1 MYIGWAERMSENRGG
16 QAEMEAQGREPGR
29 SSADQP
35 VSAGQFLG
43 PLEGE
48 ESGRTSSRAH
58 GAASAVAA
66 APAVGGSSSN
76 ELELLKRMMDGYQ
89 RTTSQEGRPGVETS
103 AASANQPTS
112 PQAQDAALQNAGA
125 AAEGVGMAE
134 EEQEAGAAGS
144 STVQGAA
151 INPRGGASP
160 APLSPEAPA
169 PAPEAAALP
178 SFVRP
183 SYEEDGRIS
192 LTAAPAAV
200 TLGLKELKRA
210 AEATSGTSI
219 PRLLC
224 RAIGA
229 PAAPGQ
235 VIMPESTQPLEPGR
249 WPSPPGV
256 ATNGIFL
263 CYLDNSGTAIQVV
276 AQATMALVSSLSS
289 KGARVVDFALQGE
302 DNHLL
307 AAFDNG
313 RVIVVRLTNE
323 KAAPRVLLQFD
334 RASQP
339 QAVLW
344 HPMNNRV
351 FVTLHPQQ
359 CLLWHLQLI
368 VQFVSMKGT
377 GYMPIENEA
386 VQTALHVT
394 EGLIAQAAVE
404 AQQGQGLR
412 LEQAQA
418 AGPRRL
424 QELLQGAAAKP
435 SPSMAQKDG
444 LLFQYRRV
452 AMSPEGNFLAASTD
466 REIWLWQ
473 VSKDD
478 KSQSLPSLT
487 CVQCFPLPE
496 NLAGPV
502 THIRIASRMDSAQST
517 TYALLLVTP
526 WEVILVTL
534 DPRPSEGGKGRWLP
548 YGKLLC
554 QDIQRIRFP
563 RSVSCDIF
571 QPWNE
576 ELWPFAGVVI
586 ALELEEPE
594 ALFLYG
600 ELGNGID
607 GLLLPELRAMEI
619 HVPLASNACKRVS
632 AIRSFERSS
641 RAKAVPE
648 GAEAHTWA
656 IVGVSPGG
664 PGASA
669 CWCVALPWVQAK
681 SAAGRSP
688 ISTTDQVTQDADR
701 GEGAGQSATPLPLS
715 EAIANG
721 HEDSPLQP
729 DRAQTKPKKSEADA
743 TTIEEVKTLHHFL
756 LVERC
761 DKAVEGILTELR
773 RALPAITGGGSTS
786 SSGPDRARQQR
797 EISAALQREVL
808 AYVEQVKKNERA
820 VLGEFDRLLRGPVYQ
835 PGTSCLEAAAQ
846 GVQREVRRLQGD
858 GLTKAV
864 VSACESARFAD
875 CISISHS
882 DGQPTS
888 LEENIAQRLMVPP
901 EELMKVIQSHYTD
914 GLHHLIAKVLQAHLK
929 VDCLPAAKRAIGNAM
944 LEVVAQAKDQLDR
957 LISDALK
964 AAPRLDFQR
973 TCSRDVGAAVRRE
986 VAQWQEE
993 VARQGGPAQNGSQ
1006 NQSRAT
1012 LEFLRRRIKERTSGV
1027 QQMLDSAELELKS
1040 ARAALHRC
1048 QGATGLNS

>member
-1 MYIGWAERMSENRGG
+1 MYIGWAERMSESRGG
-16 QAEMEAQGREPGR
+16 QAEMEQGREPGR
-29 SSADQP
+29 SSAEQP

-48 ESGRTSSRAH
+48 ESGRTSSQAH
-58 GAASAVAA
+58 GSASAVAA

-76 ELELLKRMMDGYQ
+76 ELELLKRMMGGYQ
-89 RTTSQEGRPGVETS
+89 RTSSQEGRPGVETS
-103 AASANQPTS
+103 AAGANQSTS
-112 PQAQDAALQNAGA
+112 PK
-125 AAEGVGMAE
+125 

-144 STVQGAA
+144 STAERGS
-151 INPRGGASP
+151 INPRGAVSP
-160 APLSPEAPA
+160 ALLSPEAPA

-192 LTAAPAAV
+192 LMAAPAV

-235 VIMPESTQPLEPGR
+235 VIMPESTQPFEPGR

-289 KGARVVDFALQGE
+289 KGARVVDFALQRE

-339 QAVLW
+339 EAVLW

-412 LEQAQA
+412 PEQTHA

-435 SPSMAQKDG
+435 SPSMAQKDDG
-444 LLFQYRRV
+444 TLFQYRRV
-452 AMSPEGNFLAASTD
+452 TMSPEGSFLAASTD

-478 KSQSLPSLT
+478 KSQSLPNLA
-487 CVQCFPLPE
+487 CVQYFPLPE

-526 WEVILVTL
+526 WEVILITL

-548 YGKLLC
+548 CGKLLC

-571 QPWNE
+571 QPWSE
-576 ELWPFAGVVI
+576 EMWPFAGVVI

-607 GLLLPELRAMEI
+607 GPLLPELRAMEL

-641 RAKAVPE
+641 RARAVPE

-669 CWCVALPWVQAK
+669 CWCVALPWVQVK
-681 SAAGRSP
+681 SAARRSP
-688 ISTTDQVTQDADR
+688 ISTMDQVMQDADR
-701 GEGAGQSATPLPLS
+701 GEGPGQSATPLPLS
-715 EAIANG
+715 E
-721 HEDSPLQP
+721 DSPLQP
-729 DRAQTKPKKSEADA
+729 DRAQGPAKPKKSEADA

-773 RALPAITGGGSTS
+773 RAMPAIIGGGSTS
-786 SSGPDRARQQR
+786 SSGPNRARQQR
-797 EISAALQREVL
+797 EISAALQREVH

-820 VLGEFDRLLRGPVYQ
+820 VLVEFDQLLRGPVYQ
-835 PGTSCLEAAAQ
+835 PGSPCLEAAAQ

-858 GLTKAV
+858 GLMKAV

-882 DGQPTS
+882 EEQPTS
-888 LEENIAQRLMVPP
+888 LEENVAQRLMVPP
-901 EELMKVIQSHYTD
+901 EELMKAIQSHYTD

-964 AAPRLDFQR
+964 AAPRVDFQR

-1006 NQSRAT
+1006 TQSTAT
-1012 LEFLRRRIKERTSGV
+1012 LEFLRRRMKERTAGV

-1040 ARAALHRC
+1040 ARAALRRC
-1048 QGATGLNS
+1048 QGATGPNS